1 MGTNPRYNNNGRR
14 YPQFNGLIMSRIE
27 EKFLETFGEEPDLV
41 AAAPGRVNLIG
52 EHIDYSDGFVLPFAI
67 KDRTLVAAR
76 KRNDSTVRIASAQ
89 RRNKVVTVDINQVKP
104 GLKGEWE
111 RYALGVLWSLGVKSG
126 VDLMIDG
133 HVPLGAGLSSS
144 AALECS
150 VATAMNHLFDLGFNL
165 EELARL
171 TQKAENQYVG
181 VPCGIMDQSV
191 SLMATQGSAL
201 LLDCRDLST
210 KNIPFDVA
218 SSGLELLI
226 IDTQAHHA
234 LTDGG
239 YAERRASCESAVA
252 KLGISSLRELTL
264 EKLQESGALLIETEF
279 IRVRH
284 AVTEMKRVLDC
295 VDALSASDF
304 EKVGKLIN
312 QSHASL
318 RDDYTVSCPE
328 LDTAVEAS
336 LLAGALGSR
345 MVGGGFGGS
354 AIALIQ
360 ASKTTQTVSTVEKAF
375 ADRKFK
381 APRFFTSLPSQGAE
395 LLSRR

>member
-1 MGTNPRYNNNGRR
+1 
-14 YPQFNGLIMSRIE
+14 MSGIE
-27 EKFLETFGEEPDLV
+27 KKFLETFGEEPDLV

-67 KDRTLVAAR
+67 KDRTFVAVR
-76 KRNDSTVRIASAQ
+76 KRDDSKVRIASAQ
-89 RRNKVVTVDINQVKP
+89 RRSKVVTVDINQVKP

-111 RYALGVLWSLGVKSG
+111 RYALGVLWSMGVNQG

-150 VATAMNHLFDLGFNL
+150 VATAMNHLFDMGYNL
-165 EELARL
+165 EDLARL

-226 IDTQAHHA
+226 VDTQAHHA

-252 KLGISSLRELTL
+252 KLGITSLRELTMEQL
-264 EKLQESGALLIETEF
+264 VASRSLLTETEF
-279 IRVRH
+279 VRARH
-284 AVTEMKRVLDC
+284 AVTEMQRVLDC
-295 VDALSASDF
+295 VDALGNSDF
-304 EKVGKLIN
+304 EKVGRLIN

-328 LDTAVEAS
+328 LDTAVDAAIS
-336 LLAGALGSR
+336 AGALGSR

-360 ASKTTQTVSTVEKAF
+360 AAKTRETIKAIERAFTSKG
-375 ADRKFK
+375 FK
-381 APRFFTSLPSQGAE
+381 APRFFNSLPSQGAE

>member
-1 MGTNPRYNNNGRR
+1 
-14 YPQFNGLIMSRIE
+14 MSQIE
-27 EKFLETFGEEPDLV
+27 KKFLETFGEEPDLV

-76 KRNDSTVRIASAQ
+76 KRGDSTVRIASAQ
-89 RRNKVVTVDINQVKP
+89 RRNKIVTVDIAKVKP

-111 RYALGVLWSLGVKSG
+111 RYALGVLWALGVKEG
-126 VDLMIDG
+126 VDVLIDG

-239 YAERRASCESAVA
+239 YAQRRASCESVVA
-252 KLGISSLRELTL
+252 KLGIKSLRELTMENL
-264 EKLQESGALLIETEF
+264 ENSRDLLTETEF
-279 IRVRH
+279 VRARH

-295 VDALSASDF
+295 VQALSDSNFAR
-304 EKVGKLIN
+304 VGELIN
-312 QSHASL
+312 QSHVSL

-328 LDTAVEAS
+328 LDTAVDAA
-336 LLAGALGSR
+336 LAAGALGAR

-360 ASKTTQTVSTVEKAF
+360 ASKTTETIKTIEKAF
-375 ADRKFK
+375 SNKSFK
-381 APRFFTSLPSQGAE
+381 PPRFFTSLPSQGAE
-395 LLSRR
+395 LISRR

>member
-1 MGTNPRYNNNGRR
+1 
-14 YPQFNGLIMSRIE
+14 MSQIE
-27 EKFLETFGEEPDLV
+27 KKFLETFGVEPDLV

-89 RRNKVVTVDINQVKP
+89 RRNKIVTVDISKVKP

-111 RYALGVLWSLGVKSG
+111 RYALGVLWALGVNEG
-126 VDLMIDG
+126 VDLLIDG

-239 YAERRASCESAVA
+239 YAERRASCESVVA
-252 KLGISSLRELTL
+252 KLRITSLRELSMEQL
-264 EKLQESGALLIETEF
+264 ENSRGLLTETEF
-279 IRVRH
+279 VRARH
-284 AVTEMKRVLDC
+284 AITEMKRVLEC
-295 VDALSASDF
+295 VDALSKSEF
-304 EKVGKLIN
+304 EKVGELIN

-328 LDTAVEAS
+328 LDSAVEAA
-336 LLAGALGSR
+336 LAAGALGSR

-360 ASKTTQTVSTVEKAF
+360 ASKTTETIKAVEKAF
-375 ADRKFK
+375 ASKGFK

>member
-1 MGTNPRYNNNGRR
+1 
-14 YPQFNGLIMSRIE
+14 MSRIE

-111 RYALGVLWSLGVKSG
+111 RYALGVLWSLGVKDG

-252 KLGISSLRELTL
+252 KLGITSLRELTL
-264 EKLQESGALLIETEF
+264 EKLQESGALLTETEF

-304 EKVGKLIN
+304 EKVGQLIN

-328 LDTAVEAS
+328 LDTAVDAA
-336 LLAGALGSR
+336 LAAGALGSR

-360 ASKTTQTVSTVEKAF
+360 ASKTTETIKTIEKSF
-375 ADRKFK
+375 LQKGFK

>member
-1 MGTNPRYNNNGRR
+1 
-14 YPQFNGLIMSRIE
+14 MSSIQ
-27 EKFLETFGEEPDLV
+27 EKFLEIFGEEPDLI

-52 EHIDYSDGFVLPFAI
+52 EHIDYSEGFVLPFAI
-67 KDRTLVAAR
+67 KDRTTAAIR
-76 KRNDSTVRIASAQ
+76 KRDDSTVRIASAQ
-89 RRNKVVTVDINQVKP
+89 RRNKVVTVDINNVKP

-111 RYALGVLWSLGVKSG
+111 RYALAVLWSMGVKTG
-126 VDLMIDG
+126 VDLLIDG

-150 VATAMNHLFDLGFNL
+150 VATAVNHLFDMGFSL

-171 TQKAENQYVG
+171 TQRAENQYVG

-191 SLMATQGSAL
+191 SLMATVGSAL

-210 KNIPFDVA
+210 RNIPFDVA

-239 YAERRASCESAVA
+239 YAERRASCESVAA
-252 KLGISSLRELTL
+252 KLAIKSMRELSMAQL
-264 EKLQESGALLIETEF
+264 DAGKKLLTPVEYVRA
-279 IRVRH
+279 RH
-284 AVTEMKRVLDC
+284 AVSEMQRVLDC
-295 VDALSASDF
+295 VDALSKSDF
-304 EKVGKLIN
+304 VKVGELIN

-328 LDTAVEAS
+328 LDTAVDAS
-336 LLAGALGSR
+336 LAAGALGAR

-360 ASKTTQTVSTVEKAF
+360 ASKTTETIRAVEKAF
-375 ADRKFK
+375 ADKKFK

-395 LLSRR
+395 VIAR

>member
-1 MGTNPRYNNNGRR
+1 
-14 YPQFNGLIMSRIE
+14 MSSVE
-27 EKFLETFGEEPDLV
+27 EKFQKLFGSEPDVV

-67 KDRTLVAAR
+67 KDRTFVAVR
-76 KRNDSTVRIASAQ
+76 KRNDSTVRISSVQ
-89 RRNKVVTVDINQVKP
+89 RKNRVVTVDIKDIKP
-104 GLKGEWE
+104 GLKGGWE
-111 RYALGVLWSLGVKSG
+111 RYALGVLWAMEVKSG

-150 VATAMNHLFDLGFNL
+150 VATAINQLFDMGSSLQ
-165 EELARL
+165 ELARL

-191 SLMATQGSAL
+191 SLMATHGSAL

-210 KNIPFDVA
+210 TNIPFDVA
-218 SSGLELLI
+218 SNGLELLI
-226 IDTQAHHA
+226 VDTQAHHS

-239 YAERRASCESAVA
+239 YAQRRASCDSAVA
-252 KLGISSLRELTL
+252 KLKIGSMRDLSMEQL
-264 EKLQESGALLIETEF
+264 EIGRALLTQEEF
-279 IRVRH
+279 IRSRH

-295 VDALSASDF
+295 VDALKAADF
-304 EKVGKLIN
+304 NRVGELIN

-318 RDDYTVSCPE
+318 RDDYNVSCPE
-328 LDTAVEAS
+328 LDTAVDAAIS
-336 LLAGALGSR
+336 AGALGAR

-360 ASKTTQTVSTVEKAF
+360 AAQTEPTIRAIEVAF
-375 ADRKFK
+375 KGKGFK

-395 LLSRR
+395 IISHR

>member
-1 MGTNPRYNNNGRR
+1 
-14 YPQFNGLIMSRIE
+14 MSQIE
-27 EKFLETFGEEPDLV
+27 KKFLETFGVEPDLV

-89 RRNKVVTVDINQVKP
+89 RRNKIVTVDINKVKP

-111 RYALGVLWSLGVKSG
+111 RYALGVLWALGVRDG
-126 VDLMIDG
+126 VDLLIDG

-239 YAERRASCESAVA
+239 YAERRASCESVVG
-252 KLGISSLRELTL
+252 KLGIRSLRELTMEQL
-264 EKLQESGALLIETEF
+264 ENSRGSLTETEF
-279 IRVRH
+279 VRARH

-295 VDALSASDF
+295 VQALSDSDF
-304 EKVGKLIN
+304 AKVGELIN

-328 LDTAVEAS
+328 LDTAVDAA
-336 LLAGALGSR
+336 LAAGALGSR

-360 ASKTTQTVSTVEKAF
+360 ASKTTETIKAIEKGF
-375 ADRKFK
+375 SSKGFK

-395 LLSRR
+395 LISRR

>member
-1 MGTNPRYNNNGRR
+1 
-14 YPQFNGLIMSRIE
+14 MSSIE
-27 EKFLETFGEEPDLV
+27 HKFLEIFGEEADLV

-52 EHIDYSDGFVLPFAI
+52 EHIDYSEGFVLPFAI
-67 KDRTLVAAR
+67 KDRTTAAIR
-76 KRNDSTVRIASAQ
+76 KREDSTVRIASAQ
-89 RRNKVVTVDINQVKP
+89 RRNKIVTVDIEDVKP

-111 RYALGVLWSLGVKSG
+111 RYALAVLWSMGVKSG
-126 VDLMIDG
+126 VDLLIDG

-150 VATAMNHLFDLGFNL
+150 VATAVNHLFDMGFSL
-165 EELARL
+165 EDLARL

-191 SLMATQGSAL
+191 SLMATVGSAL
-201 LLDCRDLST
+201 LLDCRDLT
-210 KNIPFDVA
+210 TRNIPFDVA

-239 YAERRASCESAVA
+239 YAERRASCESVAA
-252 KLGISSLRELTL
+252 KLDIKSMRELSMAQL
-264 EKLQESGALLIETEF
+264 DAEKELLTDVEY
-279 IRVRH
+279 IRARH
-284 AVTEMKRVLDC
+284 AVSEMQRVLDC
-295 VDALSASDF
+295 VEALSESNF
-304 EKVGKLIN
+304 VKVGELIN

-328 LDTAVEAS
+328 LDTAVDAS
-336 LLAGALGSR
+336 LSAGALGAR

-360 ASKTTQTVSTVEKAF
+360 ASTTNETIKAVEMAF
-375 ADRKFK
+375 AMKKFK

-395 LLSRR
+395 LISR

>member
-1 MGTNPRYNNNGRR
+1 
-14 YPQFNGLIMSRIE
+14 MSSIE

-52 EHIDYSDGFVLPFAI
+52 EHIDYSEGFVLPFAI

-76 KRNDSTVRIASAQ
+76 KRDDLIVRIASAQ
-89 RRNKVVTVDINQVKP
+89 RRSKIVTVDISDVKP

-111 RYALGVLWSLGVKSG
+111 RYALGVLWSMGVTSG
-126 VDLMIDG
+126 VDMMIDG

-150 VATAMNHLFDLGFNL
+150 VATAMNHLFDMGFNL

-191 SLMATQGSAL
+191 SLMATHGFAL

-210 KNIPFDVA
+210 RNIPFDVA
-218 SSGLELLI
+218 SHGLELLI

-239 YAERRASCESAVA
+239 YAERRASCESVA
-252 KLGISSLRELTL
+252 RKLQVKSMRELTITQL
-264 EKLQESGALLIETEF
+264 DASQDLLSETEY
-279 IRVRH
+279 IRARH
-284 AVTEMKRVLDC
+284 AITEMKRVLDC
-295 VDALSASDF
+295 VEALSSGDF
-304 EKVGKLIN
+304 VKVGQLIN
-312 QSHASL
+312 QSHQSL
-318 RDDYTVSCPE
+318 RDDYAVSCPE
-328 LDTAVEAS
+328 LNAAVEAS
-336 LLAGALGSR
+336 LAAGALGSR

-354 AIALIQ
+354 AIALIE
-360 ASKTTQTVSTVEKAF
+360 ASKTSQTIGAVDKAF
-375 ADRKFK
+375 ADKKFK

-395 LLSRR
+395 LLSRG

>member
-1 MGTNPRYNNNGRR
+1 MN
-14 YPQFNGLIMSRIE
+14 SIE
-27 EKFLETFGEEPDLV
+27 EKFLETFGEAPELT

-52 EHIDYSDGFVLPFAI
+52 EHIDYSEGFVLPFAI
-67 KDRTLVAAR
+67 KDRTLAAVR
-76 KRNDSTVRIASAQ
+76 KRDDSIVRIASAQ
-89 RRNKVVTVDINQVKP
+89 RRNKIVTVDIADVKP

-111 RYALGVLWSLGVKSG
+111 RYALGVLWSMGVTTG
-126 VDLMIDG
+126 VDIMIDG

-150 VATAMNHLFDLGFNL
+150 VATAMNHLFDMGFSL

-191 SLMATQGSAL
+191 SLMATQGFAL

-210 KNIPFDVA
+210 GNIPFDVA
-218 SSGLELLI
+218 SHGLELLI

-239 YAERRASCESAVA
+239 YAKRRASCESVAA
-252 KLGISSLRELTL
+252 KLSVKSMRELSMAQLDAAQDQIT
-264 EKLQESGALLIETEF
+264 ETEY
-279 IRVRH
+279 IRARH
-284 AVTEMKRVLDC
+284 AVSEMKRVLDC
-295 VDALSASDF
+295 VDALSVGDF
-304 EKVGKLIN
+304 AKVGELIN
-312 QSHASL
+312 QSHVSL

-336 LLAGALGSR
+336 LAAGAMGSR

-354 AIALIQ
+354 AIALIK
-360 ASKTTQTVSTVEKAF
+360 ASQTTQTIRAVESAF
-375 ADRKFK
+375 ADKKFK

-395 LLSRR
+395 ILSRG

>member
-1 MGTNPRYNNNGRR
+1 
-14 YPQFNGLIMSRIE
+14 MSSIE
-27 EKFLETFGEEPDLV
+27 EKFLETFGDEPDLV

-76 KRNDSTVRIASAQ
+76 KRDDSTVRIASAQ
-89 RRNKVVTVDINQVKP
+89 RRSKVVTVDINDIKP

-111 RYALGVLWSLGVKSG
+111 RYALGVLWSMGVKSG
-126 VDLMIDG
+126 VDVMIDG

-150 VATAMNHLFDLGFNL
+150 VATAMNHLFDMGYDL

-252 KLGISSLRELTL
+252 KLGITSLRELTL
-264 EKLQESGALLIETEF
+264 QQLGQSRSLLTEIEF
-279 IRVRH
+279 VRVRH
-284 AVTEMKRVLDC
+284 AVTEMQRVLDC
-295 VDALSASDF
+295 VDALSNSDF
-304 EKVGKLIN
+304 EKVGTLIN

-328 LDTAVEAS
+328 LDTAVDAALS
-336 LLAGALGSR
+336 AGALGSR

-360 ASKTTQTVSTVEKAF
+360 ASKTAETIKAIEKAF
-375 ADRKFK
+375 SGKGFK

-395 LLSRR
+395 LISRR

>member
-1 MGTNPRYNNNGRR
+1 
-14 YPQFNGLIMSRIE
+14 MSQIE
-27 EKFLETFGEEPDLV
+27 KKFLETFGAEPDLV

-76 KRNDSTVRIASAQ
+76 KRGDSTVRIASAQ
-89 RRNKVVTVDINQVKP
+89 RRNKIVTVDISTVKP

-111 RYALGVLWSLGVKSG
+111 RYALGVLWALGVKEG
-126 VDLMIDG
+126 VDLLIDG

-201 LLDCRDLST
+201 LLDCRDLAT

-239 YAERRASCESAVA
+239 YAERRASCESVVA
-252 KLGISSLRELTL
+252 KLGISSLRELSMEQL
-264 EKLQESGALLIETEF
+264 ENSRGSLTETEF
-279 IRVRH
+279 VRARH
-284 AVTEMKRVLDC
+284 AVTEMKRVLEC
-295 VDALSASDF
+295 VEALSNSDF
-304 EKVGKLIN
+304 AKVGQLIN

-328 LDTAVEAS
+328 LDTAVEAA
-336 LLAGALGSR
+336 LAAGALGSR

-360 ASKTTQTVSTVEKAF
+360 ASKTTETIKSVEKAF
-375 ADRKFK
+375 SSKGFK

>member
-1 MGTNPRYNNNGRR
+1 LGAFTGYEHNGFRHIEI
-14 YPQFNGLIMSRIE
+14 YGIAMSSIE
-27 EKFLETFGEEPDLV
+27 EKFLETFGDEPDLV

-52 EHIDYSDGFVLPFAI
+52 EHIDYSEGFVLPFAI

-76 KRNDSTVRIASAQ
+76 KRDDSIVRVASAQ
-89 RRNKVVTVDINQVKP
+89 RRNKIITVDINEVKP

-111 RYALGVLWSLGVKSG
+111 RYALGVLWSMGVKSG
-126 VDLMIDG
+126 VDLLIDG

-150 VATAMNHLFDLGFNL
+150 VATAMNHLFDMGFSL

-191 SLMATQGSAL
+191 SLMATNGFAL

-210 KNIPFDVA
+210 RNIPFDVA
-218 SSGLELLI
+218 SHGLELLI

-239 YAERRASCESAVA
+239 YAERRASCESVAA
-252 KLGISSLRELTL
+252 KLGVKSMRELTIEQL
-264 EKLQESGALLIETEF
+264 DSSRDKLSESEY
-279 IRVRH
+279 IRARH

-295 VDALSASDF
+295 VEALASEDF
-304 EKVGKLIN
+304 TQVGQLLN
-312 QSHASL
+312 QSHNSL

-336 LLAGALGSR
+336 LAAGALGAR

-360 ASKTTQTVSTVEKAF
+360 ASKTSQTISAVEKAF
-375 ADRKFK
+375 ADKKFK

-395 LLSRR
+395 LLSRG

>member
-1 MGTNPRYNNNGRR
+1 
-14 YPQFNGLIMSRIE
+14 MSQIE
-27 EKFLETFGEEPDLV
+27 KKFLETFGAEPDLV

-89 RRNKVVTVDINQVKP
+89 RRNKIVTVDISKVKP

-111 RYALGVLWSLGVKSG
+111 RYALGVLWALGVKKG
-126 VDLMIDG
+126 VDLLIDG

-171 TQKAENQYVG
+171 TQKAENKYVG

-239 YAERRASCESAVA
+239 YAERRASCESVVA
-252 KLGISSLRELTL
+252 KLGITSLRELTMEQL
-264 EKLQESGALLIETEF
+264 EKSRGLLTETEF
-279 IRVRH
+279 VRARH

-295 VDALSASDF
+295 VQALSDSNFAL
-304 EKVGKLIN
+304 VGELIN

-328 LDTAVEAS
+328 LDTAVDAA
-336 LLAGALGSR
+336 LAAGALGSR

-360 ASKTTQTVSTVEKAF
+360 ASKTTETIKAIEKAF
-375 ADRKFK
+375 SNKAFK
-381 APRFFTSLPSQGAE
+381 VPRFFTSLPSQGAE

>member
-1 MGTNPRYNNNGRR
+1 
-14 YPQFNGLIMSRIE
+14 MSSIE
-27 EKFLETFGEEPDLV
+27 EKFLETFGAEPDLV

-52 EHIDYSDGFVLPFAI
+52 EHIDYSEGFVLPFAI
-67 KDRTLVAAR
+67 KDRTLAAAR
-76 KRNDSTVRIASAQ
+76 KRDDSIVRIASVQ
-89 RRNKVVTVDINQVKP
+89 RRNKIVTVDIKDVKP

-111 RYALGVLWSLGVKSG
+111 RYALGVLWSMGVTSG

-133 HVPLGAGLSSS
+133 HVSLGAGLSSS

-150 VATAMNHLFDLGFNL
+150 VATAMNHLFDMGFSL

-171 TQKAENQYVG
+171 TQRAENQYVG

-191 SLMATQGSAL
+191 SLMATNGFAL

-210 KNIPFDVA
+210 RNIPFDVA
-218 SSGLELLI
+218 SHGLELLI

-239 YAERRASCESAVA
+239 YAERRASCESVAA
-252 KLGISSLRELTL
+252 KLSIKSMRELTMEQL
-264 EKLQESGALLIETEF
+264 DSSRHLITETEY
-279 IRVRH
+279 IRARH

-295 VDALSASDF
+295 VEALSIGDF
-304 EKVGKLIN
+304 VKVGQLIN
-312 QSHASL
+312 ASHVSL

-328 LDTAVEAS
+328 LDTAVDAS
-336 LLAGALGSR
+336 LAAGAMGSR

-360 ASKTTQTVSTVEKAF
+360 ASKTTQTIRAVEKAF
-375 ADRKFK
+375 ADKKFK

-395 LLSRR
+395 LISRG

>member
-1 MGTNPRYNNNGRR
+1 
-14 YPQFNGLIMSRIE
+14 MSSIE
-27 EKFLETFGEEPDLV
+27 EKFLETFGEEPELT

-52 EHIDYSDGFVLPFAI
+52 EHIDYSEGFVLPFAI
-67 KDRTLVAAR
+67 KDRTLAAVR
-76 KRNDSTVRIASAQ
+76 KRDDSIVRIASVQ
-89 RRNKVVTVDINQVKP
+89 RRNKIVTVDIADVKP

-111 RYALGVLWSLGVKSG
+111 RYALGVLWSMGVTTG
-126 VDLMIDG
+126 VDIMIDG

-150 VATAMNHLFDLGFNL
+150 VATAMNHLFDMGFSL

-191 SLMATQGSAL
+191 SLMATQGFAL

-210 KNIPFDVA
+210 RNIPFDVA
-218 SSGLELLI
+218 SHGLELLI

-239 YAERRASCESAVA
+239 YAKRRASCESVA
-252 KLGISSLRELTL
+252 TKLSVKSMRELSMAQLDAARDQIT
-264 EKLQESGALLIETEF
+264 ETEY
-279 IRVRH
+279 IRARH
-284 AVTEMKRVLDC
+284 AVSEMKRVLDC
-295 VDALSASDF
+295 VDALSVGDF
-304 EKVGKLIN
+304 AKVGELIN
-312 QSHASL
+312 QSHVSL

-336 LLAGALGSR
+336 LAAGAMGSR

-354 AIALIQ
+354 AIALIK
-360 ASKTTQTVSTVEKAF
+360 ASQTAQTIHTVESAF
-375 ADRKFK
+375 ADKKFK

-395 LLSRR
+395 ILSRR

>member
-1 MGTNPRYNNNGRR
+1 
-14 YPQFNGLIMSRIE
+14 MSQIE
-27 EKFLETFGEEPDLV
+27 KKFLETFGEEPDLV

-89 RRNKVVTVDINQVKP
+89 RRNKIVTVDINQVKP

-111 RYALGVLWSLGVKSG
+111 RYALGVLWAMGIKEG
-126 VDLMIDG
+126 VDLLIDG
-133 HVPLGAGLSSS
+133 NVPLGAGLSSS

-210 KNIPFDVA
+210 KNISFDVA
-218 SSGLELLI
+218 SNGLELLI

-239 YAERRASCESAVA
+239 YAERRASCESVVV
-252 KLGISSLRELTL
+252 KLGITSLRELSMEQL
-264 EKLQESGALLIETEF
+264 ENSRALLTETEF
-279 IRVRH
+279 VRARH
-284 AVTEMKRVLDC
+284 AVTEMKRVLEC
-295 VDALSASDF
+295 VDALSNSDF
-304 EKVGKLIN
+304 EKVGHLIN
-312 QSHASL
+312 QSHTSL

-328 LDTAVEAS
+328 LDTAVEAALS
-336 LLAGALGSR
+336 AGALGSR

-360 ASKTTQTVSTVEKAF
+360 ASKTKETIKLIEKAF
-375 ADRKFK
+375 SNKGFK
-381 APRFFTSLPSQGAE
+381 APRFFASLPSQGAE

>member
-1 MGTNPRYNNNGRR
+1 
-14 YPQFNGLIMSRIE
+14 MSSIE
-27 EKFLETFGEEPDLV
+27 EKFLETFGAEPNLV

-52 EHIDYSDGFVLPFAI
+52 EHIDYSEGFVLPFAI
-67 KDRTLVAAR
+67 KDRTLAAAR
-76 KRNDSTVRIASAQ
+76 KRDDSIVRIASVQ
-89 RRNKVVTVDINQVKP
+89 RRNKIVTVDIKDVKP

-111 RYALGVLWSLGVKSG
+111 RYALGVLWSMGVTSG

-150 VATAMNHLFDLGFNL
+150 VATAMNHLFDMGFSL

-171 TQKAENQYVG
+171 TQRAENQYVG

-191 SLMATQGSAL
+191 SLMATNGFAL

-210 KNIPFDVA
+210 RNIPFDVA
-218 SSGLELLI
+218 SHGLELLI

-239 YAERRASCESAVA
+239 YAERRASCESVAA
-252 KLGISSLRELTL
+252 KLSIKSMRELTMEQL
-264 EKLQESGALLIETEF
+264 DSSRHLITETEY
-279 IRVRH
+279 IRARH
-284 AVTEMKRVLDC
+284 AVSEMKRVLDC
-295 VDALSASDF
+295 VEALSNGDF
-304 EKVGKLIN
+304 VKVGQLIN
-312 QSHASL
+312 ASHISL

-328 LDTAVEAS
+328 LDTAVDAS
-336 LLAGALGSR
+336 LAADALGSR

-354 AIALIQ
+354 AIALIE
-360 ASKTTQTVSTVEKAF
+360 ASKTTQTIRSVEKAF
-375 ADRKFK
+375 ADKKFK

-395 LLSRR
+395 ILSRH

>member
-1 MGTNPRYNNNGRR
+1 
-14 YPQFNGLIMSRIE
+14 MSQIE
-27 EKFLETFGEEPDLV
+27 KKFLETFGAEPDLV

-76 KRNDSTVRIASAQ
+76 KRNDSTIRIASAQ
-89 RRNKVVTVDINQVKP
+89 RRNKIVTVDISKVKP

-111 RYALGVLWSLGVKSG
+111 RYALGVLWALGVKDG
-126 VDLMIDG
+126 VDLLIDG

-201 LLDCRDLST
+201 LLDCRDLTT

-239 YAERRASCESAVA
+239 YAERRASCESVVA
-252 KLGISSLRELTL
+252 KLGITSLRELSMEQL
-264 EKLQESGALLIETEF
+264 ENSRGLLTETEF
-279 IRVRH
+279 IRARH
-284 AVTEMKRVLDC
+284 AVTEMKRVLEC
-295 VDALSASDF
+295 VTALSNSGF
-304 EKVGKLIN
+304 EKVGQLIN

-328 LDTAVEAS
+328 LDTAVEAA
-336 LLAGALGSR
+336 LAAGALGSR

-360 ASKTTQTVSTVEKAF
+360 ASKTSETIKAVEKAF
-375 ADRKFK
+375 ASKGFK

>member
-1 MGTNPRYNNNGRR
+1 MGITN
-14 YPQFNGLIMSRIE
+14 
-27 EKFLETFGEEPDLV
+27 
-41 AAAPGRVNLIG
+41 
-52 EHIDYSDGFVLPFAI
+52 
-67 KDRTLVAAR
+67 
-76 KRNDSTVRIASAQ
+76 
-89 RRNKVVTVDINQVKP
+89 
-104 GLKGEWE
+104 
-111 RYALGVLWSLGVKSG
+111 G

-150 VATAMNHLFDLGFNL
+150 VATAMNHLCDLGFNL

-210 KNIPFDVA
+210 KNISFDVA
-218 SSGLELLI
+218 SHGLELLI

-239 YAERRASCESAVA
+239 YAERRASCESVVA
-252 KLGISSLRELTL
+252 RLGITSLRELTMDQL
-264 EKLQESGALLIETEF
+264 EGSRALINETEYV
-279 IRVRH
+279 RARH

-295 VDALSASDF
+295 VEALNASDF
-304 EKVGKLIN
+304 EKVGQLIN
-312 QSHASL
+312 QSHISL

-328 LDTAVEAS
+328 LDTAVDAALSE
-336 LLAGALGSR
+336 GALGSR

-360 ASKTTQTVSTVEKAF
+360 ASKTTETIGAIEKAF
-375 ADRKFK
+375 SSKGFK

-395 LLSRR
+395 LISRR